1 MICQN
6 YIISVKPIQAVFIIK
21 VQIGGDVLGW
31 GIPRISI
38 GSYDQL
44 ISLEAVRRGELYK
57 MDDTDVY
64 IGKDGSLYFVASQ
77 EWCDFLT
84 GNSRTIPSK
93 PFIASEDDCPFLVAD
108 EETLNDFISS

>member
-1 MICQN
+1 MLIE
-6 YIISVKPIQAVFIIK
+6 

-108 EETLNDFISS
+108 DETLNDFISS